1 MFTGIVETIGTIA
14 KIETKGT
21 NKTFFLES
29 VLAEKC
35 RPEQSILHDGVWNKL
50 KFIDLLSI
58 EIDPELGLSINES
71 KFNKVDFPDPDGPIN
86 E

>member
-35 RPEQSILHDGVWNKL
+35 RPEQSILHDGVCL
-50 KFIDLLSI
+50 TVESLIDKKI
-58 EIDPELGLSINES
+58 YQVTDIQANDEINAVTAKIVDKLGLN
-71 KFNKVDFPDPDGPIN
+71 
-86 E
+86 